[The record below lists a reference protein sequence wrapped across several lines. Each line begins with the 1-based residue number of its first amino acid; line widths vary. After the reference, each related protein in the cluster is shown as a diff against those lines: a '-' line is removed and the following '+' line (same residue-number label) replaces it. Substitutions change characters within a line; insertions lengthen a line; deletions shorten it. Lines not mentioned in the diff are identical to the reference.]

1 MAGAVH
7 HPVDVRKRHSYRVDA
22 FDSGEAGPVAL
33 VEEGCLRRLRDWPS
47 GAALGLDAVDA
58 DPVAWPRVE
67 VVTSHAG
74 ADGGIVRAAVAAGA
88 KGIVVAGTGN
98 GTVHEDLESALREAQ
113 AAGVRVL
120 RATRCAEGGVV
131 GAPADALPSAGR
143 LSPVKAR
150 IELLLELLA
159 ARGQA

>member
-22 FDSGEAGPVAL
+22 FDSGEAGPLAL
-33 VEEGCLRRLRDWPS
+33 VEEGRIRPLRDWPR
-47 GAALGLDAVDA
+47 GAALGLEAVA
-58 DPVAWPRVE
+58 AEPAGWPRVE

-74 ADGGIVRAAVAAGA
+74 ADGGIVRAAMAAGA

-98 GTVHEDLESALREAQ
+98 GTVHEDLGSALREAQ

-131 GAPADALPSAGR
+131 GESADALPSAGV

-150 IELLLELLA
+150 IELLLELLS
-159 ARGQA
+159 ARSGA